1 MEAEKIKA
9 HIDAVQR
16 ELLEKYH
23 LTQHSFD
30 GLAKYYR
37 YRFQDRWETDKV
49 AHYHFLISA
58 DDEESN
64 LAIFLDLYRSFNQLQ
79 KNFFGFHLKKYTEA
93 DILANPNLI
102 SKRGKNDFVLISNCK
117 EGPLTQEDYQ
127 AWETVQTVLNDPQA
141 PTCFLLASPDVF
153 NQKFQNT
160 PLYEKLYHQTFRYHI
175 EPKRNYSVEDY
186 QKLLFGSGIPR
197 HYKNRFFHRRNGQIS
212 VLCSCQQSNLSR
224 R

>member
-117 EGPLTQEDYQ
+117 EEPLTLEDRK
-127 AWETVQTVLNDPQA
+127 AWETIHTILNRPQA

-153 NQKFQNT
+153 KKKFQNT

-175 EPKRNYSVEDY
+175 EP
-186 QKLLFGSGIPR
+186 
-197 HYKNRFFHRRNGQIS
+197 
-212 VLCSCQQSNLSR
+212 
-224 R
+224 